1 MRSTYAINS
10 IAEALNR
17 LDHSEAERLI
27 RDFDHHSCGKRL
39 PMEIIYKRIICSA
52 ELAIR
57 TENYSAALSEIEQNM
72 GLFAAH
78 PKHQFSLMLK
88 ASVLEES
95 MSRLHISSKYATRAL
110 GLAEAIGDNE
120 LVAKAYSAISH
131 MFSLQY
137 KGLAIYFLR
146 RAERLYAEAKNQH
159 QLQVVRIERAIL
171 SQGAYRT
178 VAGHRNMYRLN
189 REALRLI
196 DAIDSS
202 SFNPHEKR
210 YYLYC
215 RAFIHEDINDL
226 RSLIGMLSDIE
237 ALPDKCR
244 YEEIYI
250 GFCLEKGL
258 FKEADEIRKQFFSD
272 ARALHGDLPEIT
284 KKEYE
289 LKAIIKQGIPAR
301 YIPHHIPRND
311 AENVTLFDILDH
323 YSLEDELWALDS
335 SAMRCL
341 FPTHW
346 EEGLFE
352 PVRMDDGTNILFP
365 LGLAF
370 NVYYR
375 GQSKQ
380 HSPSK
385 PTLYRNNMTDAK
397 QFVERLKYV
406 ELRKVINNHPLSK
419 IFKND
424 IIITAPDNTTIPLPL
439 GIDSLALAQH
449 YGIKTELMDLT
460 TDKFV
465 AAFFATTY
473 CDENDTYHP
482 ITDKQKEQ
490 GVFYRYCSPLPIL
503 GDYNSQRL
511 HAVGLQPFSRPGEQC
526 GLTFRMTPDDDFN
539 NIVNSADFFNHDAKV
554 SEFIFNYTNRSQKLF
569 PVSTLQKHADSI
581 KKSKV
586 FSIEAYNTVKKEF
599 YPKCSEELL
608 QSYLSEEN
616 VKIVDQVDFGFS
628 AQEIADFMNEWEN
641 GGSEKMLKRIRPR
654 FTYSFDLA

>member
-1 MRSTYAINS
+1 
-10 IAEALNR
+10 
-17 LDHSEAERLI
+17 
-27 RDFDHHSCGKRL
+27 
-39 PMEIIYKRIICSA
+39 
-52 ELAIR
+52 
-57 TENYSAALSEIEQNM
+57 
-72 GLFAAH
+72 
-78 PKHQFSLMLK
+78 MLK
-88 ASVLEES
+88 ASALEES
-95 MSRLHISSKYATRAL
+95 INRLHISTKYATMAL

-120 LVAKAYSAISH
+120 MVAKAYYNISH

-159 QLQVVRIERAIL
+159 QLQEVRIERAIL

-178 VAGHRNMYRLN
+178 VAGHRNMDRLN

-196 DAIDSS
+196 DSVDSS

-210 YYLYC
+210 HYLYC
-215 RAFIHEDINDL
+215 KAFIHENINEL
-226 RSLIGMLSDIE
+226 KSLIGMLSGID

-244 YEEIYI
+244 YEDVYI

-258 FKEADEIRKQFFSD
+258 FKEADEMREQFFRD

-284 KKEYE
+284 EKENE
-289 LKAIIKQGIPAR
+289 LKAIIKQGVPAK
-301 YIPHHIPRND
+301 YIPHHIPWND

-335 SAMRCL
+335 SDMRCL
-341 FPTHW
+341 FPTYW

-352 PVRMDDGTNILFP
+352 PVRMDDGINILFP

-380 HSPSK
+380 HIPSR
-385 PTLYRNNMTDAK
+385 PTLYRSGMTDAK
-397 QFVERLKYV
+397 QFIERLKYV

-424 IIITAPDNTTIPLPL
+424 IIVTAPDNTTIPLPL

-473 CDENDTYHP
+473 CDDNDTYRP
-482 ITDKQKEQ
+482 ITDKHKEQ

-539 NIVNSADFFNHDAKV
+539 NIVNSADFFNHDAEV

-586 FSIEAYNTVKKEF
+586 FSIEAYNTVQKEF
-599 YPKCSEELL
+599 YPTCSEELL
-608 QSYLSEEN
+608 QSYLSEED

-628 AQEIADFMNEWEN
+628 TKEIADFKNDWVN